1 MSFAELFAE
10 YKDVCA
16 KYEITKAAER
26 LSEAQATSL
35 GNEVKLVLEFSSRQR
50 ALEEE
55 ISRLREEN
63 AMLAQAR
70 ATDSAERHE
79 LEKLKAELDAVKA
92 ENAKL
97 VQAKA
102 ADEEERDGLEE
113 KLVVSRRNY
122 REALNEVELITE
134 QLRMTERELQDANE
148 RISTLEQRKG
158 RRKSGTSLGDDCD
171 SSMDTS
177 SYGPSG
183 KDTKKKRER
192 SFVLDHFE
200 RALTGIDEE
209 KGDES
214 SVAKKK
220 RKTAKDEGADKGKSM
235 SDSSLSLDQSPSEKR
250 PKPLLFGTPEPSGG
264 ADADDNSEKSNT
276 SSTTSTATKGKKSVK
291 RKGMNY
297 ASFLQKNKGITVPK
311 IKLN

>member
-1 MSFAELFAE
+1 MEGNFAELFAG

-16 KYEITKAAER
+16 QYEVAKAAER
-26 LSEAQATSL
+26 LSEVQAISL
-35 GNEVKLVLEFSSRQR
+35 GREAKLVLEFSSRRR

-55 ISRLREEN
+55 ISRVREEN
-63 AMLAQAR
+63 AALAQAQ
-70 ATDSAERHE
+70 AADNAERRE
-79 LEKLKAELDAVKA
+79 LEKLKAELDALRA

-97 VQAKA
+97 SQAKA
-102 ADEEERDGLEE
+102 ADEEERDALEE

-148 RISTLEQRKG
+148 RIAALEQRKG
-158 RRKSGTSLGDDCD
+158 RRKSGTSLGGECD
-171 SSMDTS
+171 SSVDTS
-177 SYGPSG
+177 SYGLSG
-183 KDTKKKRER
+183 KDAKKKRER

-200 RALTGIDEE
+200 RALTGVDDERT
-209 KGDES
+209 DDS

-220 RKTAKDEGADKGKSM
+220 RKIGKDDEADKNKLTG
-235 SDSSLSLDQSPSEKR
+235 DSSLSLDKSPSEKR
-250 PKPLLFGTPEPSGG
+250 PKPLLFGTPEPS
-264 ADADDNSEKSNT
+264 ADADDGSEKSNT

-291 RKGMNY
+291 RKGVNY